1 MRARDRL
8 VASTSKTLRFD
19 LATTGDSAAWRR
31 QRKGESYAMKS
42 GLRIERFFLIAGSAL
57 LLVCVVVRVDG
68 LVMSRAAV
76 WSFAAHQSES
86 PTADSTDGKP
96 DSSSLDFSLWSEK
109 RVNAYKAAL
118 GMKLEAPLAVLS
130 IPKIGVEVPV
140 FDGTDELIL
149 NRGAGRILG
158 TARPGQPG
166 NIGIAAHRDGFFRGL
181 KDIKVGDRI
190 ELRAQS
196 YEFLYTVDDIEIVQ
210 PTDVSVLRN
219 RPSPSITLVT
229 CYPFYFVG
237 DAPQRYIVHA
247 SIVDSDKAT
256 ASGTNSAIKKAEK
269 EHTQ

>member
-1 MRARDRL
+1 
-8 VASTSKTLRFD
+8 V
-19 LATTGDSAAWRR
+19 SALSAERR
-31 QRKGESYAMKS
+31 RSDAMKFAW
-42 GLRIERFFLIAGSAL
+42 RIERFLLIAGSAL
-57 LLVCVVVRVDG
+57 LLVCVVARVDG

-76 WSFAAHQSES
+76 WSFEAHQSES
-86 PTADSTDGKP
+86 STADSAGSKP
-96 DSSSLDFSLWSEK
+96 NGSSLDFSLWSEK

-118 GMKLEAPLAVLS
+118 GMKMEAPLAILA

-166 NIGIAAHRDGFFRGL
+166 NMGIAAHRDGFFRGL

-190 ELRAQS
+190 ELRAES
-196 YEFLYTVDDIEIVQ
+196 SEFLYTVDDIEIVQ
-210 PTDVSVLRN
+210 PTDVSVLKN
-219 RPSPSITLVT
+219 RSSSSVTLVT

-247 SIVDSDKAT
+247 SIVDPDKA
-256 ASGTNSAIKKAEK
+256 AVSEFNPVVRKAEK

>member
-1 MRARDRL
+1 
-8 VASTSKTLRFD
+8 
-19 LATTGDSAAWRR
+19 
-31 QRKGESYAMKS
+31 MKS
-42 GLRIERFFLIAGSAL
+42 DWRIERFFLIAGLAL
-57 LLVCVVVRVDG
+57 LLVCVVVRVEG
-68 LVMSRAAV
+68 LVMSRAAI
-76 WSFAAHQSES
+76 WSFDAHQSES
-86 PTADSTDGKP
+86 PAADPASGRADV
-96 DSSSLDFSLWSEK
+96 SSLDFSLWSEK

-130 IPKIGVEVPV
+130 IPRIGVEVPV
-140 FDGTDELIL
+140 FDGTDDLTL
-149 NRGAGRILG
+149 NRGAGRISG

-181 KDIKVGDRI
+181 KDIRVGDRI

-196 YEFLYTVDDIEIVQ
+196 YEFLYTVDDIQIVQ

-219 RPSPSITLVT
+219 RSNSSVTLVT

-237 DAPQRYIVHA
+237 DAPQRYIVRA

-256 ASGTNSAIKKAEK
+256 VSGFNSAVKKVEK